1 MRQLRLAG
9 FVGVFAFYSLSKGK
23 GSGSSPLVGAR
34 MERGCPFGG
43 YYGSIGQQG
52 WCGRGGAAGCGE
64 ICLGRR
70 RDRPWCLE
78 VGGEGRAEPRAG
90 ALAAGWAV
98 VPWSRA
104 IGRDRGFLLPPAL
117 PLGEGAESG
126 FLALSL
132 SASGIVIRLDSKMSW
147 EVFLLFHFLGRF
159 VQLVLILKCLV
170 EFTTETIWA

>member
-1 MRQLRLAG
+1 
-9 FVGVFAFYSLSKGK
+9 
-23 GSGSSPLVGAR
+23 

-64 ICLGRR
+64 ICLGGR
-70 RDRPWCLE
+70 RDRPWRLG

-117 PLGEGAESG
+117 PFGGGGRVRFSRTVSVCFRYRYKAGLKNELGSVPPVPFSG
-126 FLALSL
+126 
-132 SASGIVIRLDSKMSW
+132 
-147 EVFLLFHFLGRF
+147 
-159 VQLVLILKCLV
+159 
-170 EFTTETIWA
+170 